1 MNREKERLEKM
12 TEFFG
17 TMFADTPTWLI
28 VVDVLSFLLL
38 ITWFTYAVIKKF
50 RKKKPLK
57 TVIKSVRVTD
67 PLDEV
72 RAHDD

>member
-1 MNREKERLEKM
+1 MV
-12 TEFFG
+12 EFFE

-28 VVDVLSFLLL
+28 IVDILSVLLL
-38 ITWFTYAVIKKF
+38 ITWFVYAVIKKF

-57 TVIKSVRVTD
+57 TVINSVRVTD